1 MDTKNVFLI
10 MRKEAV
16 ESLRNRWFILYT
28 LCFSA
33 LALLVLL
40 FSTMGGDIAGFSGF
54 GRTAASLINL
64 VLLFV
69 PLIAIITGG
78 MSISQERENGTLPYL
93 LSHPINKNEIFVGKF
108 LGILITIWFSILLGF
123 GLAGLGVAIRGGE
136 GEISGYLLTVI
147 LSALLAACFLSIG
160 FLVSVYSGKAS
171 KAIGISVFL
180 WLLFIILGDLGIMGT
195 TVAMA
200 IRRGVGQNQAGAGQ
214 PGRGIR
220 LFGAGLRVLAPG
232 RSVHRRPDR
241 NLAGLQEDQRARCH
255 APTCSRMDPCMTGR
269 CHHLCHDSG
278 KLAGCGDG
286 TLCLFF
292 ANCADDSF

>member
-1 MDTKNVFLI
+1 MDTKNVILI
-10 MRKEAV
+10 MKKEAG
-16 ESLRNRWFILYT
+16 ESLKNRWFILYT

-54 GRTAASLINL
+54 GRTAASIINL

-78 MSISQERENGTLPYL
+78 VSISQERENGTLPYL

-108 LGILITIWFSILLGF
+108 LGILIAIWSSILLGF
-123 GLAGLGVAIRGGE
+123 GLAGLGVALRGGQ
-136 GEISGYLLTVI
+136 GEITGYLLTVL

-195 TVAMA
+195 TVAMDL
-200 IRRGVGQNQAGAGQ
+200 
-214 PGRGIR
+214 GIKQV
-220 LFGAGLRVLAPG
+220 FVLALLNPAEVFKIA
-232 RSVHRRPDR
+232 SVLVLSPRFEILGPVGVYAVRTFGQQGVFY
-241 NLAGLQEDQRARCH
+241 L
-255 APTCSRMDPCMTGR
+255 
-269 CHHLCHDSG
+269 
-278 KLAGCGDG
+278 
-286 TLCLFF
+286 LFSIMLLWVLVPF
-292 ANCADDSF
+292 GYAYFVFTRFKKEEK

>member
-28 LCFSA
+28 ICFSA

-108 LGILITIWFSILLGF
+108 LGILITIWFSILLVF

-136 GEISGYLLTVI
+136 GEISGYLLPVI
-147 LSALLAACFLSIG
+147 LSALLAAFFLSLG
-160 FLVSVYSGKAS
+160 FLVSVY
-171 KAIGISVFL
+171 
-180 WLLFIILGDLGIMGT
+180 
-195 TVAMA
+195 
-200 IRRGVGQNQAGAGQ
+200 
-214 PGRGIR
+214 
-220 LFGAGLRVLAPG
+220 
-232 RSVHRRPDR
+232 
-241 NLAGLQEDQRARCH
+241 
-255 APTCSRMDPCMTGR
+255 
-269 CHHLCHDSG
+269 
-278 KLAGCGDG
+278 
-286 TLCLFF
+286 
-292 ANCADDSF
+292 

>member
-93 LSHPINKNEIFVGKF
+93 LSHPINKNEIFVGNSDNNMVFNTSGFRPCRTWSCYKRRRGGDLRLSSNGF
-108 LGILITIWFSILLGF
+108 SFSPPGGLLFKYRVSGFRLFGEGLKSHWDLGLSLAAIYHSWGF
-123 GLAGLGVAIRGGE
+123 GNYGH
-136 GEISGYLLTVI
+136 
-147 LSALLAACFLSIG
+147 
-160 FLVSVYSGKAS
+160 YSGD
-171 KAIGISVFL
+171 GF
-180 WLLFIILGDLGIMGT
+180 G
-195 TVAMA
+195 
-200 IRRGVGQNQAGAGQ
+200 NQAG
-214 PGRGIR
+214 
-220 LFGAGLRVLAPG
+220 F
-232 RSVHRRPDR
+232 
-241 NLAGLQEDQRARCH
+241 
-255 APTCSRMDPCMTGR
+255 CSRSIKPR
-269 CHHLCHDSG
+269 
-278 KLAGCGDG
+278 
-286 TLCLFF
+286 
-292 ANCADDSF
+292 

>member
-136 GEISGYLLTVI
+136 GEISGYLLTVF

-195 TVAMA
+195 TVAMDL
-200 IRRGVGQNQAGAGQ
+200 
-214 PGRGIR
+214 GIKQV
-220 LFGAGLRVLAPG
+220 FVLALLNPAEVFKIASVLVLSPRFEILGPVGVYAVRTFG
-232 RSVHRRPDR
+232 RQGVFYLLVSIMILWALIPFGYAY
-241 NLAGLQEDQRARCH
+241 LAFTRFRKEEL
-255 APTCSRMDPCMTGR
+255 
-269 CHHLCHDSG
+269 
-278 KLAGCGDG
+278 
-286 TLCLFF
+286 
-292 ANCADDSF
+292 